1 VTALCGGGTSS
12 AKPGFGASIALTA
25 SGLGAML
32 NNIPTPWA
40 IPIAAYIGLVTYD
53 LANFCTTDPPAVPT
67 ITAADFIAVISIAD
81 PVAHILAV
89 QKFQQ
94 LIGAFFWY
102 QVCQC
107 DSVATPAAPSA
118 PAAPANLP
126 TVNPPAAVGVQTNQP
141 CVVFDSGNFGF
152 TDPRGGGLNLLG
164 IHDFNVHPGN
174 ALPAGVQSFRA
185 TLTWTGTQPAIGW
198 QIVSGP
204 GPTQAGATS
213 RASES
218 VTFTSGVSRVLIG
231 TLGTDPFVWGQAT
244 DQSTTSTST
253 YRFVLEL
260 FCGGGPSLPTPN
272 CGCVPDAQSV
282 GLLSSIYQLL
292 TTVQRY
298 KAPFAYIRGPTHSGV
313 SGTGATAIS
322 RLIGYQLAVTA
333 RPGAHR
339 ESGGNPSYI
348 YDLGWV
354 SVSDADGMIEEKR
367 LTRDN
372 MLWFPQL
379 GQLATSFNY
388 FLQSGVTI
396 SWTELQP
403 EP

>member
-12 AKPGFGASIALTA
+12 AKPGFGASVALTA
-25 SGLGAML
+25 SGIGAML
-32 NNIPTPWA
+32 NNIPTAWA
-40 IPIAAYIGLVTYD
+40 IPIAAYLGLVTYD
-53 LANFCTTDPPAVPT
+53 LSTFCTTDPPAVPT

-94 LIGAFFWY
+94 LLGAFFWY

-107 DSVATPAAPSA
+107 DSVPTPAAPSP

-126 TVNPPAAVGVQTNQP
+126 TVNPPAAVGGNPLSSACATY
-141 CVVFDSGNFGF
+141 DSGQF
-152 TDPRGGGLNLLG
+152 TDATPATSITFGRAIG
-164 IHDFNVHPGN
+164 IGTIPHLAPSPSSSTYV
-174 ALPAGVQSFRA
+174 RA
-185 TLTWTGTQPAIGW
+185 TWTWTGTSAPAGW
-198 QIVSGP
+198 QLESA
-204 GPTQAGATS
+204 PTDSTAGATI
-213 RASES
+213 RATGSGAF
-218 VTFTSGVSRVLIG
+218 VSGVTQTITFAGNPDPYWFLVVSANDSG
-231 TLGTDPFVWGQAT
+231 TQTHHGTIEF
-244 DQSTTSTST
+244 
-253 YRFVLEL
+253 
-260 FCGGGPSLPTPN
+260 FCGGTPALPTPN

-298 KAPFAYIRGPTHSGV
+298 KAPFAYIRGATHSGV

-322 RLIGYQLAVTA
+322 RLIGYQLVVTA

-339 ESGGNPSYI
+339 VSGGNPSYI

-367 LTRDN
+367 LTRDS

>member
-1 VTALCGGGTSS
+1 
-12 AKPGFGASIALTA
+12 
-25 SGLGAML
+25 ML

-107 DSVATPAAPSA
+107 DSVATPAAPSP

-126 TVNPPAAVGVQTNQP
+126 TVNPPAAVGGNPLSTA
-141 CVVFDSGNFGF
+141 CATYDSGIF
-152 TDPRGGGLNLLG
+152 TDATPANSITFGRTIG
-164 IHDFNVHPGN
+164 ITAVGHLAPS
-174 ALPAGVQSFRA
+174 PAGMTTVRA
-185 TLTWTGTQPAIGW
+185 TWTWTGNSPPLGW
-198 QIVSGP
+198 QILSGPADANSNLTIRASDTTAWTSGVPKTITYSGP
-204 GPTQAGATS
+204 GDAYWLIETS
-213 RASES
+213 AQ
-218 VTFTSGVSRVLIG
+218 
-231 TLGTDPFVWGQAT
+231 D
-244 DQSTTSTST
+244 STIQTHHA
-253 YRFVLEL
+253 VLEF
-260 FCGGGPSLPTPN
+260 FCGGSPTTPTPN

-339 ESGGNPSYI
+339 VSGGNPSYI